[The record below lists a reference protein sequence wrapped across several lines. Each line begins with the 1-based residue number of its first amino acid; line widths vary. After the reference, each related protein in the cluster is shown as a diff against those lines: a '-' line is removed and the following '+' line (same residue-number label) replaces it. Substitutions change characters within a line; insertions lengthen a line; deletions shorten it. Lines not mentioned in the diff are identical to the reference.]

1 MKKYVSSVGMCCR
14 VGISYRRFYL
24 ASWFCM
30 QASVAIVQLTLFD
43 LAFVCVCGDDRCQLS
58 VETQKKFSLCKD
70 KNDIIKCDNY
80 VNHF

>member
-1 MKKYVSSVGMCCR
+1 
-14 VGISYRRFYL
+14 
-24 ASWFCM
+24 M